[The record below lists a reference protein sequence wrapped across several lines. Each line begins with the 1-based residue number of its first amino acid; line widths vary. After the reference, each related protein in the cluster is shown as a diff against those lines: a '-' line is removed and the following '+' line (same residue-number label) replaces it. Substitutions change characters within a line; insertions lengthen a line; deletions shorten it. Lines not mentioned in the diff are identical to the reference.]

1 MFKFDDPDTADE
13 MKGVA
18 FLASLVVVALIA
30 LFSTGAAIN
39 AFNNQQITN
48 RAEKAVACIKELG
61 PENAQLCREIYQVQ
75 IKP

>member
-1 MFKFDDPDTADE
+1 MFSFNDPDTADE
-13 MKGVA
+13 IKGVA
-18 FLASLVVVALIA
+18 SIASLVVVALIA
-30 LFSTGAAIN
+30 LFFTGAAVN
-39 AFNNQQITN
+39 AFNNRQITN

>member
-1 MFKFDDPDTADE
+1 MFCFNDPDTADE

-18 FLASLVVVALIA
+18 SIVSLVVVALIA
-30 LFSTGAAIN
+30 FFFAGAAVN

>member
-1 MFKFDDPDTADE
+1 MFSFNDPDTADQ
-13 MKGVA
+13 MTGIA
-18 FLASLVVVALIA
+18 FMVSLVVVALIA
-30 LFSTGAAIN
+30 LFFTGAAVN
-39 AFNNQQITN
+39 AFNNRQITN